1 MHPFNRPRHT
11 PCPLK
16 APSFTCALSP
26 TASPDAAACLH
37 SPLSPQEIL
46 DEDDLLP
53 EIGKNAA
60 GLSPANRST
69 IGQGGGAGGGAGAPV
84 GCKQALKTA
93 KSWRQ
98 PRPSAEN
105 MRASTHA
112 PPDATALLSSLAAL
126 PSSPV
131 SSNGGGSPSKTPPW
145 FRVPQLSQR
154 ASQTPPSPSKRS
166 PKGENPPSGA
176 AEMV

>member
-1 MHPFNRPRHT
+1 M
-11 PCPLK
+11 LVV
-16 APSFTCALSP
+16 SS
-26 TASPDAAACLH
+26 SGAAAQNSSAASDGISAVAAAGVVTMEDL
-37 SPLSPQEIL
+37 LEEILQQEIL

-53 EIGKNAA
+53 EIDKNAA
-60 GLSPANRST
+60 GLSPANRSI
-69 IGQGGGAGGGAGAPV
+69 IGQGGGAGGGEGAPV